1 MSALALAEVHEEFEA
16 EIALLKSR
24 LRRTQICAANRL
36 SALRRRGVLNC
47 CVRALAAHASEER
60 ARREHDAATHDA
72 ARAVGVENYARRE
85 RNAATHDLA
94 RAVDVDH
101 YRDRIDV
108 LEAQLESFAARSLRA
123 ASLLATLSARLRD
136 RDLLRRCFGRLALEV
151 AARRAERIQHAE
163 AREAVQTRLAAAEA
177 HFKDALYSQRA
188 DHEVE
193 RGWHL
198 LGQATLRP
206 TRSTGAGSSAA
217 ARLRRAGVRVG
228 DVQVRFMDR
237 ALLCAVWYALRRT
250 VADGRAHRDREAWR
264 VVVAQL
270 TARVAQLEAL
280 PDAAAPSKA
289 AEAG

>member
-16 EIALLKSR
+16 EISLLKSR

-36 SALRRRGVLNC
+36 AALRRRGVLHC
-47 CVRALAAHASEER
+47 CVRALAAHASETR
-60 ARREHDAATHDA
+60 ARRERDAAPHVA
-72 ARAVGVENYARRE
+72 
-85 RNAATHDLA
+85 A

-123 ASLLATLSARLRD
+123 ASLLATLSGRLRD
-136 RDLLRRCFGRLALEV
+136 RDLLRRCFGRLALAV
-151 AARRAERIQHAE
+151 AARRAERTQHAE

-237 ALLCAVWYALRRT
+237 ALLCAVWAALRRT

-270 TARVAQLEAL
+270 TARVAQLEA
-280 PDAAAPSKA
+280 AGASKA

>member
-1 MSALALAEVHEEFEA
+1 MF
-16 EIALLKSR
+16 ALL
-24 LRRTQICAANRL
+24 
-36 SALRRRGVLNC
+36 
-47 CVRALAAHASEER
+47 RALAAHAQRARAR
-60 ARREHDAATHDA
+60 ARRGTARRRAHAA
-72 ARAVGVENYARRE
+72 GVENYARRE
-85 RNAATHDLA
+85 RDAAPHAA

-123 ASLLATLSARLRD
+123 ASLLATLSGRLRD
-136 RDLLRRCFGRLALEV
+136 RDLLRRCFGRLALDV
-151 AARRAERIQHAE
+151 AARRAERKQHAE
-163 AREAVQTRLAAAEA
+163 AREAVTARLAAAEE
-177 HFKDALYSQRA
+177 HFKTALFSQRA

-237 ALLCAVWYALRRT
+237 ALLCAVWAALRRT

-270 TARVAQLEAL
+270 TARVAQLEA
-280 PDAAAPSKA
+280 APARRRRLRQDSSL
-289 AEAG
+289 GS

>member
-1 MSALALAEVHEEFEA
+1 M
-16 EIALLKSR
+16 
-24 LRRTQICAANRL
+24 
-36 SALRRRGVLNC
+36 
-47 CVRALAAHASEER
+47 
-60 ARREHDAATHDA
+60 
-72 ARAVGVENYARRE
+72 
-85 RNAATHDLA
+85 
-94 RAVDVDH
+94 
-101 YRDRIDV
+101 

-123 ASLLATLSARLRD
+123 ASLLATLSGRLRD
-136 RDLLRRCFGRLALEV
+136 RDLLRRCFGRLALDV
-151 AARRAERIQHAE
+151 AARRAERKQHAE

-177 HFKDALYSQRA
+177 HFKDALYLQRA

-237 ALLCAVWYALRRT
+237 ALLCAVWAALRRT

-280 PDAAAPSKA
+280 PEAAAPSKA

>member
-1 MSALALAEVHEEFEA
+1 MSALALAEVREEFEA

-24 LRRTQICAANRL
+24 LRRTQVCAANRL
-36 SALRRRGVLNC
+36 SALRRRGILHC
-47 CVRALAAHASEER
+47 CVRALAAHALETR
-60 ARREHDAATHDA
+60 ARRERDAATHDAATHDA
-72 ARAVGVENYARRE
+72 ATHD
-85 RNAATHDLA
+85 AATHDA
-94 RAVDVDH
+94 AHAVGVDTN
-101 YRDRIDV
+101 RDRIDV

-123 ASLLATLSARLRD
+123 ASLLATLSGRLRD

-151 AARRAERIQHAE
+151 AARRAERTQHAE
-163 AREAVQTRLAAAEA
+163 AREAVTARLAAAEE
-177 HFKDALYSQRA
+177 HFKTALFSQRA

-237 ALLCAVWYALRRT
+237 ALLCAVWAALRRT

-270 TARVAQLEAL
+270 TARVAQLEA
-280 PDAAAPSKA
+280 AGASKA

>member
-1 MSALALAEVHEEFEA
+1 MQLETEFTIMSALALAEVHEEFEA

-36 SALRRRGVLNC
+36 SALRRRGVLHC
-47 CVRALAAHASEER
+47 CVRALAAHASETR
-60 ARREHDAATHDA
+60 ARRERDAATHDA
-72 ARAVGVENYARRE
+72 ARAIGVDTN
-85 RNAATHDLA
+85 
-94 RAVDVDH
+94 
-101 YRDRIDV
+101 RDRIDV

-136 RDLLRRCFGRLALEV
+136 RDLLRRCFGRLALDV
-151 AARRAERIQHAE
+151 AARRAERAHHAE
-163 AREAVQTRLAAAEA
+163 AREAVTARLAAAEE
-177 HFKDALYSQRA
+177 HFKTALFSQRA

-237 ALLCAVWYALRRT
+237 ALLCAVFAALRRT

-270 TARVAQLEAL
+270 TARVAQLEA
-280 PDAAAPSKA
+280 AGASKA